1 MTALTIHQE
10 GSSELSEHLSAPA
23 FICRIIIKSLK
34 VRCMQ
39 PAVYLALESSHPDTR
54 LMGLTPHIS
63 NPPLKSLETCFEA
76 DCLSGCVLPPRPVVP
91 SLLGVLFSLGS
102 FSLCLCFLPS
112 TSVFSSINHVTAIPL
127 LVRFHPLTHQ
137 PSLSVPCLIFSV
149 ILLLLLCSSVGFFF
163 FFFKIFLCGPF

>member
-91 SLLGVLFSLGS
+91 TLLGVLFSLGS
-102 FSLCLCFLPS
+102 FSLSAFCLLLQFSLPS
-112 TSVFSSINHVTAIPL
+112 IMLLQFLSWSDSILSPTSL
-127 LVRFHPLTHQ
+127 LF
-137 PSLSVPCLIFSV
+137 LSPA
-149 ILLLLLCSSVGFFF
+149 
-163 FFFKIFLCGPF
+163 

>member
-1 MTALTIHQE
+1 MTALTVHQE

-23 FICRIIIKSLK
+23 FICRIIIMSLK

-39 PAVYLALESSHPDTR
+39 PAVCLALESSHPDTR

-91 SLLGVLFSLGS
+91 SLLGVLFSLSLLSAFYFS
-102 FSLCLCFLPS
+102 FLFHQSCYCNSSLGQIPS
-112 TSVFSSINHVTAIPL
+112 SHPPAFSFCPL
-127 LVRFHPLTHQ
+127 LDFLCYSPSAPL
-137 PSLSVPCLIFSV
+137 LIR
-149 ILLLLLCSSVGFFF
+149 GFFF
-163 FFFKIFLCGPF
+163 FFFKIFLCGPC